1 MPTLNPRITFT
12 LSEEMA
18 NRIDEFRFDNRI
30 KNQTQAIVALLN
42 IGLKSLGDE
51 PLPPEFTEEEV
62 HLVEV
67 YRGADPIYQKVST
80 ELLETHQIKK
90 AATGTSRKSS

>member
-12 LSEEMA
+12 LSEEMMDK
-18 NRIDEFRFDNRI
+18 IDEFRFDNRI

-42 IGLKSLGDE
+42 IGLKSLSDE
-51 PLPPEFTEEEV
+51 PQPPEFTPDEV
-62 HLVEV
+62 HLVES
-67 YRGADPIYQKVST
+67 YRGADPIYQKVAI

-90 AATGTSRKSS
+90 AATATSRKSG